1 MNARDGYVTL
11 YIMFLHS
18 FCVLVNSITII
29 HFNFSLEI
37 MVLGI
42 LPNLFIYMV
51 KLCAKEKR
59 NGTTD

>member
-11 YIMFLHS
+11 YI
-18 FCVLVNSITII
+18 II
-29 HFNFSLEI
+29 YLNFSLEG

-42 LPNLFIYMV
+42 LPILFISG

-59 NGTTD
+59 NGTTDLLT